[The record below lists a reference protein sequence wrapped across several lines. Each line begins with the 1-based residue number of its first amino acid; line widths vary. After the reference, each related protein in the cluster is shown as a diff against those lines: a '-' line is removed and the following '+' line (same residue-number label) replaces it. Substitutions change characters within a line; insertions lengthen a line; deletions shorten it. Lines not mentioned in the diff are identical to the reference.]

1 MRKGLILGLIP
12 LLALGACH
20 AKVDFSD
27 QDSNT
32 SEGNVHIAMGDAAG
46 GTGNVSVDAPGF
58 KASVSLPSINLS
70 GNIDLDGIKIAPNTK
85 ISGMNVDA
93 QDKGGDDKGSGTV
106 RLTFTNPA
114 PPTAVIDHYARSA
127 ADAGY
132 GQISRSGSSM
142 AARKGDKSFALDI
155 VPDGSGSRGTIVLSG
170 KGEN

>member
-1 MRKGLILGLIP
+1 MRKGLFLGLIP
-12 LLALGACH
+12 LLALAACH
-20 AKVDFSD
+20 AKVDISD
-27 QDSNT
+27 QDGNT

-46 GTGNVSVDAPGF
+46 GSGNVSVDAPGF

-85 ISGMNVDA
+85 INGMNVDA
-93 QDKGGDDKGSGTV
+93 QDKGGDNGSGTV
-106 RLTFTNPA
+106 RVTFTNPA
-114 PPTAVIDHYARSA
+114 PPTAVIDHYAQSA

-142 AARKGDKSFALDI
+142 AARKGEKSFALDI
-155 VPDGSGSRGTIVLSG
+155 APDGSGSRGTIVLSG